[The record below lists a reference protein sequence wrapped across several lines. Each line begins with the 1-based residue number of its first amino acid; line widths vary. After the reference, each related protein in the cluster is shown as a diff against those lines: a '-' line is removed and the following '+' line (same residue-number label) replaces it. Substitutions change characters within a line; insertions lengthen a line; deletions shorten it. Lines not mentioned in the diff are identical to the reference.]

1 MNAFQSLAIIIIILA
16 LLWGQSWCV
25 GCTLAVGR
33 AGNSTGTGDR
43 DCPCTA
49 PWRHCPQTLPG
60 EPWGKPF
67 LAEAISA
74 SSSQLELCHSLP
86 RFGRKNVLF
95 VTMGMQT
102 GFSFLQIFSKNFEM
116 FAVLFVLVGMGQIS
130 NYVAAFVL
138 GMAIKLEL
146 ST

>member
-1 MNAFQSLAIIIIILA
+1 MYFGPGK
-16 LLWGQSWCV
+16 WG
-25 GCTLAVGR
+25 GR
-33 AGNSTGTGDR
+33 VTGL
-43 DCPCTA
+43 PCTK
-49 PWRHCPQTLPG
+49 CPGSPAHSPSLCDSG
-60 EPWGKPF
+60 EIPLWVEP
-67 LAEAISA
+67 IPSA
-74 SSSQLELCHSLP
+74 FSQLGLYHSPFLP

-102 GFSFLQIFSKNFEM
+102 GFSFLQVFSKNYEM
-116 FAVLFVLVGMGQIS
+116 FAVLFFLVGMGQIS